1 MRKILFV
8 SSAPLSLETFDGK
21 EKRALSILKSL
32 SKKNKIDIACID
44 QDLKINKKKISFCNE
59 ENRFA
64 INFLSRL
71 FNTFFSL
78 LKIKPLQNV

>member
-32 SKKNKIDIACID
+32 SKKNKIDPKITHRIWKSIIGAYID
-44 QDLKINKKKISFCNE
+44 YEFRNFKKK
-59 ENRFA
+59 
-64 INFLSRL
+64 
-71 FNTFFSL
+71 
-78 LKIKPLQNV
+78 